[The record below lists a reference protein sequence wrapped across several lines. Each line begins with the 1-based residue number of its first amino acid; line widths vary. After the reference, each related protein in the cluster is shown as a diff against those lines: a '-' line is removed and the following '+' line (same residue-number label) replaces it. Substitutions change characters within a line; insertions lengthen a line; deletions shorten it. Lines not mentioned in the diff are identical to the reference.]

1 MDFKARFQK
10 LERVKMI
17 EYFSHKTM
25 KDFKTNKDHWAFYK
39 THVKMKS
46 DKDSSIPSNVEFEGK
61 TTFDNKSTAAA
72 FKNFLPLLNQILM
85 KLQNHAEISFKQT
98 LKI

>member
-1 MDFKARFQK
+1 
-10 LERVKMI
+10 
-17 EYFSHKTM
+17 M
-25 KDFKTNKDHWAFYK
+25 KDFKRNKDHWAFYK

-72 FKNFLPLLNQILM
+72 FNKFFTSIKSDSNETTESCGNFI
-85 KLQNHAEISFKQT
+85 QT
-98 LKI
+98 NF